1 MEKVFNDITNRG
13 LKVGV
18 RVIPHGEKAEV
29 GEILRNSFDHDY
41 DRDISS
47 YYSDEPV
54 ELDGA
59 CAIEVDYDWEDEDL
73 QLFLSEMQRSLD
85 FAKSLYQGQQIVL
98 IGGEDYSW
106 GDDEKEVIIEKAEVL
121 HIFK

>member
-1 MEKVFNDITNRG
+1 MEKVFGNITNRG

-18 RVIPHGEKAEV
+18 RVIPHGEEAEI
-29 GEILRNSFDHDY
+29 GEVLRNSFDHDY

-59 CAIEVDYDWEDEDL
+59 CAIEVDYEWEDEDF
-73 QLFLSEMQRSLD
+73 QSFLSEVQRSLD

-98 IGGEDYSW
+98 IGGENYSW
-106 GDDEKEVIIEKAEVL
+106 GDDNMEVIIEEAEVL

>member
-1 MEKVFNDITNRG
+1 MEKVFSNITNRG

-18 RVIPHGEKAEV
+18 RVIPHGEKVGV
-29 GEILRNSFDHDY
+29 GEILRNSFDHNY
-41 DRDISS
+41 DCDISS

-59 CAIEVDYDWEDEDL
+59 CAIEVDYDWEDEDF

-98 IGGEDYSW
+98 IGGENYSW
-106 GDDEKEVIIEKAEVL
+106 GEDDKEVIIEDAEVL
-121 HIFK
+121 HIF